1 MNSEYKKVRD
11 DLEYY
16 FELDLDNCGM
26 THKDWINEITL
37 LIITN
42 DYKYELLSQLSEYKR
57 IRREL

>member
-16 FELDLDNCGM
+16 FELDLDNCRM

-37 LIITN
+37 LIISN
-42 DYKYELLSQLSEYKR
+42 DYKYELLSEINEYKR
-57 IRREL
+57 IR